1 MPDMIL
7 KYWLV
12 YKKTSADKK
21 KTYLWAQTTHLVSF
35 EPVVGGDETR
45 ANTVMVSDSDSDD
58 SVEAQNPD
66 AEVPVPGTIQVY

>member
-12 YKKTSADKK
+12 YKKLVQTRKK
-21 KTYLWAQTTHLVSF
+21 LTFGLKRHIWCRLS
-35 EPVVGGDETR
+35 PVVGGDETR
-45 ANTVMVSDSDSDD
+45 ANTVTVGDSDSDD

-66 AEVPVPGTIQVY
+66 AEVPVPGTIQVC